1 MFNSI
6 TNIMSKSNDSY
17 LLNKNKNDSNYANKT
32 TFESR
37 SNESK
42 RIRLKYPDR
51 IPIIIER
58 VNDANTPPI
67 DKTKYL
73 VPNNLTVGELVYV
86 IRKRMKLE
94 PEKAIFFFI
103 NETIPNTSLQLSQ
116 LYESHKNED
125 GFLYMKYSSENTFGS
140 IN

>member
-58 VNDANTPPI
+58 VNDTNTPPI

-103 NETIPNTSLQLSQ
+103 NESIPNTSLQLCQ
-116 LYESHKNED
+116 LYETHKNED
-125 GFLYMKYSSENTFGS
+125 GFLYMKYSTENTFGS

>member
-1 MFNSI
+1 
-6 TNIMSKSNDSY
+6 MSAEVV
-17 LLNKNKNDSNYANKT
+17 LLFLLVIKHSFADLFLQTFNKN
-32 TFESR
+32 
-37 SNESK
+37 
-42 RIRLKYPDR
+42 
-51 IPIIIER
+51 
-58 VNDANTPPI
+58 I

>member
-17 LLNKNKNDSNYANKT
+17 LFNKNKNASNYAKKT
-32 TFESR
+32 TFETR
-37 SNESK
+37 SNESR

-58 VNDANTPPI
+58 ANETTAPTI

-73 VPNNLTVGELVYV
+73 VPNNLSVGELVYV

-103 NETIPNTSLQLSQ
+103 NETIPNSSLQLCQ
-116 LYESHKNED
+116 LYETHKDED
-125 GFLYMKYSSENTFGS
+125 GFLYMKYSTENTFG
-140 IN
+140 

>member
-1 MFNSI
+1 
-6 TNIMSKSNDSY
+6 MSKSNDSY

>member
-58 VNDANTPPI
+58 VNDTNTPPI